1 MKNRAAV
8 SPIMNRMKTRMVFFT
23 VAIAVALGMML
34 PAPAAS
40 AQKAESQVTIP
51 FDFSVN
57 QKELRAGHY
66 RVVMD
71 AENYVRL
78 TSWETGESAGF
89 TVHTTRSIKNSPK
102 NNLEFLYDGQG
113 YELTE
118 VRFGQGAV
126 ETQVALQSAIERET
140 AKGAKFTRTS
150 ISTR

>member
-1 MKNRAAV
+1 MKIRAAV
-8 SPIMNRMKTRMVFFT
+8 SPMMNQMKTRVVFFAG
-23 VAIAVALGMML
+23 VVVMAMGVISS
-34 PAPAAS
+34 APAAS

-51 FDFSVN
+51 FDFSAN
-57 QKELRAGHY
+57 QKVLRAGHY

-89 TVHTTRSIKNSPK
+89 AVHTTRSIKNSPA
-102 NNLEFLYDGQG
+102 NVLEFLHDGQG
-113 YELTE
+113 YELTS

-126 ETQVALQSAIERET
+126 ETQVALQSALERKT
-140 AKGAKFTRTS
+140 AKDATFTRTS

>member
-1 MKNRAAV
+1 
-8 SPIMNRMKTRMVFFT
+8 MVFFT
-23 VAIAVALGMML
+23 GATAMALGMML
-34 PAPAAS
+34 PATAAS

-51 FDFSVN
+51 FNFSVN
-57 QKELRAGHY
+57 HKELQAGHY

-78 TSWETGESAGF
+78 VSWETGNSAGF

-102 NNLEFLYDGQG
+102 NDLEFLKQGQE
-113 YELTE
+113 YELAR

-126 ETQVALQSAIERET
+126 ETQVALQSTVERDI
-140 AKGAKFTRTS
+140 AKDAKLTRTS